1 MCRSPP
7 PAAVQAV
14 LRQALPSAT
23 VERVQGTPSLRL
35 QRTYDVS
42 LSDGRTVQL
51 LLSPHPALRLLRFE
65 RSLLESEAIFLA
77 WIHSTTIPPTTTP
90 TTTPPKKDSP
100 EPPPPKPL
108 PQTLPTLLHTTHGLL
123 SPDLASPATFLLP
136 PPSPTK
142 PTPLSLLTPPPPPPL
157 RRHLATQTGA
167 LLRRLASLKSPTGRF
182 GPVAAVVPSDLPPE
196 RRGYL
201 GVGGMVGGGGAETW
215 ATAFHSLLEGILRDG
230 EDMGVGLPYAAVRR
244 QFRRLGWCL
253 EGVGGARLA
262 VLEGGEGGN
271 VLVEGGEVV
280 GLADWSGCLFGD
292 PLVATVF
299 SAAGE
304 GEEGVVEGFNG
315 GEEGGWDAAVVDDV
329 RGAGTR
335 VLLYRMYHA
344 LVSVVREFYRP
355 RVDSSKRE
363 LEARKRLTGVL
374 GRLGEVADDPKRSHR
389 RPSGELSPAKRI
401 KGEGEDKQTH
411 DAEEGESKN

>member
-7 PAAVQAV
+7 PAAVEAV

-23 VERVQGTPSLRL
+23 VDKVQGTPSLRL
-35 QRTYDVS
+35 QRTFDVT

-65 RSLLESEAIFLA
+65 RSLLESEAIFLQ
-77 WIHSTTIPPTTTP
+77 WIHSTTPPSRQKDD
-90 TTTPPKKDSP
+90 PPKALTSM
-100 EPPPPKPL
+100 
-108 PQTLPTLLHTTHGLL
+108 LPTLLHTTHGAL
-123 SPDLASPATFLLP
+123 SPELASPCNFLLP
-136 PPSPTK
+136 PTPSVPS
-142 PTPLSLLTPPPPPPL
+142 TPLSLLTPSPPPSAH
-157 RRHLATQTGA
+157 RHLAVQTGA
-167 LLRRLASLKSPTGRF
+167 LLRRLARTKSPTGRF
-182 GPVAAVVPSDLPPE
+182 GPVAAVLPTDLPLE
-196 RRGYL
+196 RRSYL

-215 ATAFHSLLEGILRDG
+215 TTAFHSLLEGVLRDG
-230 EDMGVGLPYAAVRR
+230 EDMGVGLPYAGVRR

-253 EGVGGARLA
+253 EEVGSARLA

-271 VLVEGGEVV
+271 VLVGDGGGEVV

-299 SAAGE
+299 SGDGPEA
-304 GEEGVVEGFNG
+304 EGVVEGFNG
-315 GEEGGWDAAVVDDV
+315 EGWEGETKFRGEVVDDV

-363 LEARKRLTGVL
+363 LEARKRLTAAL
-374 GRLGEVADDPKRSHR
+374 ARLAEVADDPKKSHR
-389 RPSGELSPAKRI
+389 RPSGDASPAKRI
-401 KGEGEDKQTH
+401 KGGEDVQTR
-411 DAEEGESKN
+411 AERDESKS

>member
-7 PAAVQAV
+7 PAAVEAV

-23 VERVQGTPSLRL
+23 VDKVQGTPSLRL
-35 QRTYDVS
+35 QRTFNVT

-65 RSLLESEAIFLA
+65 RSLLEFEAIFLQ
-77 WIHSTTIPPTTTP
+77 WIH
-90 TTTPPKKDSP
+90 TTTPPSPKKDDDPNLS
-100 EPPPPKPL
+100 L
-108 PQTLPTLLHTTHGLL
+108 SLFPTLLHTTHGAL
-123 SPDLASPATFLLP
+123 SPELASPCTFLLP
-136 PPSPTK
+136 PSPSIPS
-142 PTPLSLLTPPPPPPL
+142 TPISLLTPPPSPPA
-157 RRHLATQTGA
+157 RRHLAVQIGA
-167 LLRRLASLKSPTGRF
+167 LLRRLARTKPPTGRF
-182 GPVAAVVPSDLPPE
+182 GPVAAVLPTDLPLE
-196 RRGYL
+196 RRSYL

-215 ATAFHSLLEGILRDG
+215 TTAFHSLLEGVLRDG
-230 EDMGVGLPYAAVRR
+230 EDMGVGLPYAGVRR

-253 EGVGGARLA
+253 EGVGSARLA

-271 VLVEGGEVV
+271 VLVGDEEGDVVV

-299 SAAGE
+299 SGDGPEA
-304 GEEGVVEGFNG
+304 EGVVEGFNG
-315 GEEGGWDAAVVDDV
+315 DGWEGETTFRGEVVDDV
-329 RGAGTR
+329 KGAGTR

-363 LEARKRLTGVL
+363 LEARKRLTAAL
-374 GRLGEVADDPKRSHR
+374 ARLAEVADEPKKSHR
-389 RPSGELSPAKRI
+389 RPSGDASPAKRI
-401 KGEGEDKQTH
+401 KGGEDVQTPH
-411 DAEEGESKN
+411 AEGDESKS